1 MKKSVIAFSVV
12 LLLTLVTTSIVVADL
27 PGGSWWSALF
37 YQNIGSDG
45 GSANMTAYDNTTS
58 YGSDTFAFNFGKAL
72 IYDPGKT
79 PNYPTNN
86 YVGFSTGLPGG
97 FEGAVVLQASVPV
110 AAVSEIANYTNG
122 SVGGGGTAAA
132 RYQGMGPIATGMMVP
147 TIKNNFVG
155 QTTTLYVQAAGAD
168 ADVTVFFNMNDGTPY
183 SQNVVIDANEMFIFD
198 PTNAGVPSSGCGYN
212 ANVSPCYGSAEIV
225 TASGP
230 IAANVVEHP
239 HKGSP
244 IGYALST
251 RAQSEDDM
259 DAFLYHPSVKNNYWG
274 QADAGA
280 SIMNVGLDTALVRI
294 TLTVTNVDND
304 SSANIGDIYTGYEV
318 VEPGGA
324 AVFSKWRDNLGG
336 LPEGTFAAAVVES
349 ITGGEGG
356 YPDTY
361 TIQPLIGSTNDRKV
375 MPSIPGGTGLTLYYG
390 FADQNKTQFLAAPIV
405 REKVN
410 GITGSLTVQNVG
422 TAPTY
427 IRFEYYEYGTDNVY
441 VFETKDTIAVGEAT
455 VTTLLSQ
462 KGAQRFN
469 IIDGFT
475 SWSELAGKQFSAIVY
490 SDAPVI
496 GLASEYAI
504 ADTRDISNYEAFNI
518 EMP

>member
-58 YGSDTFAFNFGKAL
+58 YGSDTFAFNFGEAL

-86 YVGFSTGLPGG
+86 YVGFSTGLPAG
-97 FEGAVVLQASVPV
+97 FEGAVVLQASVPL
-110 AAVSEIANYTNG
+110 AAVSEIANYRNG
-122 SVGGGGTAAA
+122 SVGGGGTATA
-132 RYQGMGPIATGMMVP
+132 RYQGMGPIASGLMVP

-155 QTTTLYVQAAGAD
+155 QTTTLYVQAAGSE
-168 ADVTVFFNMNDGTPY
+168 ADVTVFFNMNDGNSY
-183 SQNVVIDANEMFIFD
+183 SQNEVIYANEMFIFD
-198 PTNAGVPSSGCGYN
+198 PTNAGVPYYGCGYN
-212 ANVSPCYGSAEIV
+212 GNESPCFGSAEIV
-225 TASGP
+225 STSGP

-239 HKGSP
+239 HQGSP

-251 RAQSEDDM
+251 RAQSDGDM
-259 DAFLYHPSVKNNYWG
+259 DTFLYHPCIKHNYW
-274 QADAGA
+274 QQSDAGA
-280 SIMNVGLDTALVRI
+280 SVMNVGTGTALVKI
-294 TLTVTNVDND
+294 TITITNIDKQ
-304 SSANIGDIYTGYEV
+304 SSANIGDVYTDYAV
-318 VEPGGA
+318 VEAGES

-336 LPEGTFAAAVVES
+336 LPQGTFAAAVIES

-356 YPDTY
+356 YPDTFAV
-361 TIQPLIGSTNDRKV
+361 QPLVGSTNDRKL
-375 MPSIPGGTGLTLYYG
+375 MPSIPGGLGLTAYYG
-390 FADQNKTQFLAAPIV
+390 YADQNKTQFLAAPII

-422 TAPTY
+422 TAPTDML
-427 IRFEYYEYGTDNVY
+427 FEYYEYGTGNIY
-441 VFETKDTIAVGEAT
+441 VFETKAPVLPGEAT

-462 KGAQRFN
+462 KGAQRFT
-469 IIDGFT
+469 IVDGFT

-490 SDAPVI
+490 SDEPVI
-496 GLASEYAI
+496 GLSNEYSMD
-504 ADTRDISNYEAFNI
+504 DTRDISNYEAFN
-518 EMP
+518 MGLP